1 MCHKTD
7 YWATHSRRNNTM
19 CKKNTYF
26 AYTLI
31 FQKPE
36 IRRYFQSWTTMGAN
50 TRFSWHGIFTLLN
63 IWSKTFLPQRT

>member
-1 MCHKTD
+1 
-7 YWATHSRRNNTM
+7 M

-36 IRRYFQSWTTMGAN
+36 IRRYFQSWTTMGAY
-50 TRFSWHGIFTLLN
+50 TQFSTHHFFTFLN
-63 IWSKTFLPQRT
+63 SWRKTFLPQRT